1 MILQSAAAAAAKL
14 LTPQFRAV
22 LFKTL
27 GLTALVLVG
36 AWFAIGW
43 TVETFA
49 LPPLAS
55 MLPDLPEWTGW
66 LGGLAMV
73 VAGIA
78 LALGLG
84 LLIAPVTAVIAGF
97 FLDDVAEIVE
107 REDYPNDP
115 PGRALPLATAA
126 IVSAKFLGLVI
137 LGNLLAL
144 MLLLVPFVNVA
155 AFFVVNGY
163 LIGREYFEF
172 AALRHRPEA
181 DARALRRRH
190 RGTVFAAGLLIAVL
204 LSVPVLNLLTP
215 LFAAAMMVH
224 LHKAISARETR
235 LGAASRVAV

>member
-1 MILQSAAAAAAKL
+1 MIIQSASAAASRV

-43 TVETFA
+43 TLETFA
-49 LPPLAS
+49 LPPLAA
-55 MLPDLPEWTGW
+55 MLPPLPEWTGW
-66 LGGLAMV
+66 LGAIAAV
-73 VAGIA
+73 IAGVA

-107 REDYPNDP
+107 REDYPGDP
-115 PGRALPLATAA
+115 PGRGLPMTTAA
-126 IVSAKFLGLVI
+126 VVSAKFLGLVV
-137 LGNLLAL
+137 LGNILAL
-144 MLLLVPFVNVA
+144 FLLLVPFVNVV

-172 AALRHRPEA
+172 AAMRHRPEA

-190 RGTVFAAGLLIAVL
+190 RGTVFVAGLVIAAL

-224 LHKAISARETR
+224 LHKAVSARE
-235 LGAASRVAV
+235 AVSMRRD

>member
-1 MILQSAAAAAAKL
+1 MIVEAASAAAAGL
-14 LTPQFRAV
+14 LTPAFRTV

-27 GLTALVLVG
+27 GLAAVVLGG

-43 TVETFA
+43 LFEAFA
-49 LPPLAS
+49 LPPLAA
-55 MLPDLPEWTGW
+55 MLPDLPDWTGW
-66 LGGLAMV
+66 LGAAAAVLG
-73 VAGIA
+73 GIA

-97 FLDDVAEIVE
+97 FLDDAAEIVE
-107 REDYPNDP
+107 REDYPGDP
-115 PGRALPLATAA
+115 PGRALPLAAAA

-144 MLLLVPFVNVA
+144 LLLLVPGVNIA

-172 AALRHRPEA
+172 AAMRHRPEA
-181 DARALRRRH
+181 DAKALRRRH
-190 RGTVFAAGLLIAVL
+190 AGTVFLAGLVIAAL
-204 LSVPVLNLLTP
+204 LSVPLLNLTTP

-224 LHKAISARETR
+224 LHKSVAAREDGAR
-235 LGAASRVAV
+235 LAAAR